1 MKMHFGVGVFALGAM
16 MGTAAA
22 VTMVAMDPAMRRTMR
37 CKAMKMGRRA
47 MRTAGTY
54 FR

>member
-1 MKMHFGVGVFALGAM
+1 MRVRSGMGVFALGAM

-22 VTMVAMDPAMRRTMR
+22 VTMVAMDPAMRRAMR
-37 CKAMKMGRRA
+37 CKAVKMGRRA
-47 MRTAGTY
+47 MRAAETY